1 MDAPLTGPSRRRQQ
15 QWGVVQALLRYLP
28 GALGIRLRRIC
39 YRPFFAE
46 LGAGVT
52 IGEGVQIRAP
62 WGIRLG
68 EQVSINFYAS
78 LDGLGGL
85 SCGRRVLIGPYSMLH
100 TTEHVHV
107 GPGDNYRYGFR
118 TGCHWSLDGH
128 HRPCGGDGRRD
139 NRRSGACGSRRGRD

>member
-78 LDGLGGL
+78 LDGFGGL
-85 SCGRRVLIGPYSMLH
+85 SCGV
-100 TTEHVHV
+100 E
-107 GPGDNYRYGFR
+107 
-118 TGCHWSLDGH
+118 C
-128 HRPCGGDGRRD
+128 
-139 NRRSGACGSRRGRD
+139 